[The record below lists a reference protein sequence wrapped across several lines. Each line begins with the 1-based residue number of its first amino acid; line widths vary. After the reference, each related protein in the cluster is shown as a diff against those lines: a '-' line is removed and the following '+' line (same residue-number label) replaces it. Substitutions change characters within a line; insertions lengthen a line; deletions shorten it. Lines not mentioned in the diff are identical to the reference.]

1 MEGFARCFAEP
12 DDPRSGIAGRHDML
26 GMLVIAVCTLLAGG
40 EDCTDMAAF
49 AWTKRDVLRGS
60 LKREH
65 GGPSHDTFNRLFR
78 LLDPALGHARLRQA
92 ANTGV
97 AKARRVCPAPP
108 PAASRHPMPLSSI
121 TLGSAARAHS
131 LASV

>member
-1 MEGFARCFAEP
+1 MEGFTRCFAEP
-12 DDPRSGIAGRHDML
+12 DDPRGGIAGRHDMV

-40 EDCTDMAAF
+40 EDCTDLAAF
-49 AWTKRDVLRGS
+49 AETKRGF
-60 LKREH
+60 LKPERRA
-65 GGPSHDTFNRLFR
+65 PSHDTFSRLFR

-92 ANTGV
+92 ANAGV
-97 AKARRVCPAPP
+97 ATARRVCPVPP